1 MTLEM
6 NWREVE
12 GILTWDHF
20 FYLETGSFNLL
31 RVEIWECDQGL
42 EEADMW
48 SHHWAEWEIKEK

>member
-1 MTLEM
+1 M
-6 NWREVE
+6 E